1 MQLPPMDMPKRSSIQ
16 EEAHA
21 KRGKVSLSMG
31 HGTCMRRVR
40 KVAQLELSEF
50 EARAAHR
57 DGHPE
62 VTVPPLHL
70 AHHLQHQRPRPSFS
84 ARRADSGLLRPLTFH
99 LDRASLREG

>member
-1 MQLPPMDMPKRSSIQ
+1 MPSASQCSYHPWLDMPKRSSIQ

-57 DGHPE
+57 DGHPLYISP
-62 VTVPPLHL
+62 TICSTSAP
-70 AHHLQHQRPRPSFS
+70 
-84 ARRADSGLLRPLTFH
+84 ARRSPPAVRNRVFFVL
-99 LDRASLREG
+99 